1 MIVKGAEQIEFFT
14 RFEPGKKGPPIYFLD
29 KVDALAFLRRLFMN
43 SWDRSEL
50 RSLLA
55 KVEGAVKV
63 EGLTDGEV
71 MDLLAGFLVS
81 GRIWAVRVRLL
92 WWGRSGKP
100 MEYMTPL
107 EVSRA
112 ERKPPPPAQPKKEE
126 AKPSAETEPEVSP
139 EVAVTLWQPAEAVE
153 HNSRTVWGQPIN
165 DLGSVPEAD
174 TEVVARPDKP

>member
-14 RFEPGKKGPPIYFLD
+14 RFEPTAKGPPIYFMD
-29 KVDALAFLRRLFMN
+29 KVDALTFLRRLFMN

-92 WWGRSGKP
+92 RRGRSGKP

-126 AKPSAETEPEVSP
+126 AEPSAETEPEVSQ
-139 EVAVTLWQPAEAVE
+139 EVAAAQTAALNQASESGASFCE
-153 HNSRTVWGQPIN
+153 
-165 DLGSVPEAD
+165 E
-174 TEVVARPDKP
+174 

>member
-14 RFEPGKKGPPIYFLD
+14 RFEPAAKGPPIYFLD

-55 KVEGAVKV
+55 KAEGAVKV

-71 MDLLAGFLVS
+71 MDLLADYLVS

-92 WWGRSGKP
+92 RRSRSGKAK
-100 MEYMTPL
+100 EYVTPL

-112 ERKPPPPAQPKKEE
+112 ERKPPPPPPPKKEE
-126 AKPSAETEPEVSP
+126 EEAPPPPTEEPEVSP
-139 EVAVTLWQPAEAVE
+139 EIAEAQASALKQAAE
-153 HNSRTVWGQPIN
+153 SGTPFCEQ
-165 DLGSVPEAD
+165 
-174 TEVVARPDKP
+174 

>member
-55 KVEGAVKV
+55 KVEGTVKV

-71 MDLLAGFLVS
+71 MDLLADFLVS
-81 GRIWAVRVRLL
+81 GRIWAIRVRLL
-92 WWGRSGKP
+92 RRSRSGKP

-126 AKPSAETEPEVSP
+126 AKPPPPATTEPEVSP
-139 EVAVTLWQPAEAVE
+139 EVAAAQAAALKQASESGASFCE
-153 HNSRTVWGQPIN
+153 
-165 DLGSVPEAD
+165 E
-174 TEVVARPDKP
+174 

>member
-1 MIVKGAEQIEFFT
+1 MIVRGAEQIKFFT
-14 RFEPGKKGPPIYFLD
+14 RFEPAAKGPPIYFLD

-43 SWDRSEL
+43 AWDRSEL

-63 EGLTDGEV
+63 EGMTDGEV
-71 MDLLAGFLVS
+71 MDLLADYLVS

-92 WWGRSGKP
+92 RRSRSGKAR
-100 MEYMTPL
+100 EYMTPL

-126 AKPSAETEPEVSP
+126 AKPPPPPTEEPEVSP
-139 EVAVTLWQPAEAVE
+139 EVAAAQASALKQASESGASFCE
-153 HNSRTVWGQPIN
+153 
-165 DLGSVPEAD
+165 E
-174 TEVVARPDKP
+174 

>member
-43 SWDRSEL
+43 AWDRSEL
-50 RSLLA
+50 RSLLS

-71 MDLLAGFLVS
+71 MDLLADCLVS

-92 WWGRSGKP
+92 RRSRSTRP
-100 MEYMTPL
+100 REYMTPL

-126 AKPSAETEPEVSP
+126 EKPPPPPTAEPEVSP
-139 EVAVTLWQPAEAVE
+139 EIAEAQSAALKQAAE
-153 HNSRTVWGQPIN
+153 SGTPFCEQ
-165 DLGSVPEAD
+165 
-174 TEVVARPDKP
+174 